1 MRVDPTAEQF
11 EKTRFLTNKIDQN
24 GAKWLFLYKFTGYLQ
39 LLSFWHYLHSYFCV
53 SFSFDGKFERIE
65 GKIKT

>member
-1 MRVDPTAEQF
+1 MMRVDPTAEQF
-11 EKTRFLTNKIDQN
+11 AKTRFLTNKIDQN
-24 GAKWLFLYKFTGYLQ
+24 GAKWLFFFISLQ
-39 LLSFWHYLHSYFCV
+39 VIYNCSAFGTSYFCV